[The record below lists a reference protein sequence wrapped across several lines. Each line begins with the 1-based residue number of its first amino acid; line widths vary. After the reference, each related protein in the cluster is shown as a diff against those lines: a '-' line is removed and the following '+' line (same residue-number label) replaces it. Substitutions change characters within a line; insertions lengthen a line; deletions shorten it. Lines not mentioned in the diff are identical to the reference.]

1 MTGRRNH
8 FALYG
13 LLLVA
18 LLLSGCARS
27 PSFDIMGS
35 FFPAWLLCVAAGILL
50 TVVLRL
56 LLLRL
61 RIAVA
66 FTGLT
71 YPCLTALCT
80 FALWLTFFR

>member
-1 MTGRRNH
+1 MTGRSNH

-18 LLLSGCARS
+18 LLLSSCSRS

-50 TVVLRL
+50 TVILRCL
-56 LLLRL
+56 FLRL
-61 RIAVA
+61 RIVVA
-66 FTGLT
+66 FPGLT

>member
-8 FALYG
+8 VALYG

-18 LLLSGCARS
+18 LLLSGCSRS

-35 FFPAWLLCVAAGILL
+35 FFPAWLLCVAVGILL

-66 FTGLT
+66 FPGLT

>member
-1 MTGRRNH
+1 MTGRSNH
-8 FALYG
+8 FALYW
-13 LLLVA
+13 LALVA
-18 LLLSGCARS
+18 LLLSGCSRS

-50 TVVLRL
+50 TVILRL
-56 LLLRL
+56 LFLRL
-61 RIAVA
+61 RIVVA
-66 FTGLT
+66 FPGLT

>member
-1 MTGRRNH
+1 VTR
-8 FALYG
+8 A
-13 LLLVA
+13 
-18 LLLSGCARS
+18 
-27 PSFDIMGS
+27 PSFDIVGS

-61 RIAVA
+61 RIVVA
-66 FTGLT
+66 FPGLT